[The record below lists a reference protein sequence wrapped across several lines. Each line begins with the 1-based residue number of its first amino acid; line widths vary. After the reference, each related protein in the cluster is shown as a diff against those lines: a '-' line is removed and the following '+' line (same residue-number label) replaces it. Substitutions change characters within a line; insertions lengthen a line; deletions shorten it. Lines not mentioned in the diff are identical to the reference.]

1 LANQVAEFK
10 GFVHRNIGTGPM
22 LVQLQ
27 KNWPADTPPQPPEAE
42 TGLLSVENLLAIL
55 RRRAL
60 LIGAAVVAML
70 MVGVLYLATTKP
82 MFGSTALVYL
92 DIENAQLV
100 DGNSANPSALP
111 VSIDDVDVNSQ
122 LEIIRSEKI
131 AISVINQLGI
141 EDAEEFR
148 RPQNLIVQ
156 LVSKGLG
163 VIRSM
168 IRLGPPPPV
177 EEETGI
183 PRGVIDAF
191 SKRLQVN
198 RIDETFVIVISF
210 TSEDRQRAAAAANA
224 VANAYLEEKLDAR
237 YESVSRAST
246 WLEGRLAELRDKA
259 VASDQLV
266 QNYKRDNGIIDTNA
280 GGGQLL
286 SDTQLTDL
294 SARLGDAQKETAT
307 RRARYDQ
314 IAQMIASGNPDA
326 AVVDSLDNSV
336 INELRQQYSKLAQQE
351 ADVSRR
357 YGAEHQAAQKARR
370 QMEDINGLILNE
382 LRRIEQ
388 VYKSDLEVASK
399 QEADLSQSLADYTL
413 RSSDIAQSLVRLREL
428 ERNAQADQNL
438 YESFLDR
445 YKSALQQQ
453 SFPITDARVL
463 TEASPAR
470 KKSSPKTVIT
480 LALSGIAGVA
490 LGFMLAL
497 GRELADRTFRTP
509 GQIERVLG
517 HPCLGVLPKLTRGRL
532 HRRSSSR
539 KDLVTGRVLARD
551 LGVFQHVVKAP
562 LSRFAETLRSAKLAI
577 DFAPTEGGMR
587 VIGVVSSM
595 PGEGKS
601 TAAMNIAE
609 LIAASGSSVL
619 VIDADLRSP
628 TLTREITPNASAG
641 LFEFLV
647 NDVPINELIYSD
659 EAKRLKFLP
668 AAGKGGAAQKTDLI
682 GSSKMAQLLTAA
694 RQTYNYVIID
704 LPPLAPVID
713 AKAIAGAVDG
723 FVFVVEWG
731 ETSIATVSDAL
742 HNAPLVNQKIIGCL
756 LNKADE
762 QGLRLYTYSA
772 GNSKYY
778 HHEKFGSYVSQS

>member
-1 LANQVAEFK
+1 
-10 GFVHRNIGTGPM
+10 M

-27 KNWPADTPPQPPEAE
+27 KNWPAESPAPQPSAEADA
-42 TGLLSVENLLAIL
+42 GLLSVANILAIL

-60 LIGAAVVAML
+60 LIGVAIVAML
-70 MVGVLYLATTKP
+70 VVGVIYLATTKP
-82 MFGSTALVYL
+82 MFNSTALVYL
-92 DIENAQLV
+92 DIENAQTF
-100 DGNSANPSALP
+100 DGSNPNPPGMQPSL
-111 VSIDDVDVNSQ
+111 DDVDVNSQ

-131 AISVINQLGI
+131 AIRVIKQLGI
-141 EDAEEFR
+141 KDAEEFG

-156 LVSKGLG
+156 LASKGMG

-168 IRLGPPPPV
+168 IRLGPPPPMV
-177 EEETGI
+177 EEEEI

-210 TSEDRQRAAAAANA
+210 TSEDRQRAADAANA

-294 SARLGDAQKETAT
+294 SARLGDAQKETAA

-326 AVVDSLDNSV
+326 SVVDSLDNPV
-336 INELRQQYSKLAQQE
+336 INELRQQYSRLAQQE

-357 YGAEHQAAQKARR
+357 YGAEHEAAQKARS
-370 QMEDINGLILNE
+370 QMEDINGLILRE
-382 LRRIEQ
+382 LRRIAQ
-388 VYKSDLEVASK
+388 VYKSDMEVASQ
-399 QEADLSQSLADYTL
+399 QEADLTRALKDYTG
-413 RSSDIAQSLVRLREL
+413 RSSDIAQALVRLREL

-480 LALSGIAGVA
+480 FALSGIAGAA
-490 LGFMLAL
+490 LGLLLAL

-509 GQIERVLG
+509 NQIERVLG
-517 HPCLGVLPKLTRGRL
+517 HACLGVLPKLVRA
-532 HRRSSSR
+532 RRPSGSR
-539 KDLVTGRVLARD
+539 SPKKEVSTGRVLARD

-562 LSRFAETLRSAKLAI
+562 LSRFAEALRSVKLAI

-601 TAAMNIAE
+601 TVAMNIAE
-609 LIAASGSSVL
+609 LIASSGNTVL

-647 NDVPINELIYSD
+647 NDAPINDLIYSD

-682 GSSKMAQLLTAA
+682 GSTNMAQLLTAA

-731 ETSIATVSDAL
+731 QTSTATVSDAL
-742 HNAPLVNQKIIGCL
+742 HNAPLLNQKIIGCL

-762 QGLRLYTYSA
+762 ESLRLYTSSV
-772 GNSKYY
+772 GNSQYY
-778 HHEKFGSYVSQS
+778 SNEKFGSYVTQS

>member
-1 LANQVAEFK
+1 
-10 GFVHRNIGTGPM
+10 M

-27 KNWPADTPPQPPEAE
+27 KNWPADTPPSQPPAE
-42 TGLLSVENLLAIL
+42 TQAGLLSVENILAIL

-60 LIGAAVVAML
+60 LIGAAVAAML
-70 MVGVLYLATTKP
+70 VVGLLYLITTKP
-82 MFGSTALVYL
+82 MFGATALVYL
-92 DIENAQLV
+92 DIENAELV
-100 DGNSANPSALP
+100 DGNSASPSVLP

-131 AISVINQLGI
+131 ALAVIKQLGI
-141 EDAEEFR
+141 EDAEEFK

-156 LVSKGLG
+156 LASRGMG
-163 VIRSM
+163 IIRSM
-168 IRLGPPPPV
+168 IRLGPPPPAV
-177 EEETGI
+177 EEDGI
-183 PRGVIDAF
+183 SRAMVEAF
-191 SKRLQVN
+191 AGRLSVN
-198 RIDETFVIVISF
+198 RLDETFVIAIGF
-210 TSEDRQRAAAAANA
+210 MSEDRQLAADAANA

-246 WLEGRLAELRDKA
+246 WLEGRLAELREKA

-266 QNYKRDNGIIDTNA
+266 QNYKRENGIIDTNT
-280 GGGQLL
+280 GSGQLL
-286 SDTQLTDL
+286 SDTQLTEL
-294 SARLGDAQKETAT
+294 STRLVEAQKEASE

-326 AVVDSLDNSV
+326 AVVDSLDSSV
-336 INELRQQYSKLAQQE
+336 INELRQQYSRLAQQE

-357 YGAEHQAAQKARR
+357 YGAEHQAAEKARR
-370 QMEDINGLILNE
+370 QMEDINALILRE
-382 LRRIEQ
+382 LSRIAQ
-388 VYKSDLEVASK
+388 VYKSDLEVAVK
-399 QEADLSQSLADYTL
+399 QEAGLTESVAAYTT
-413 RSSDIAQSLVRLREL
+413 RSSDIAQARVRLREL
-428 ERNAQADQNL
+428 ERNAEADQNL

-463 TEASPAR
+463 TAASPAR
-470 KKSSPKTVIT
+470 KKSTPKTTIS
-480 LALSGIAGVA
+480 LALSGIAGLA
-490 LGFMLAL
+490 LGLMLAL

-509 GQIERVLG
+509 GQIERTLG
-517 HPCLGVLPKLTRGRL
+517 LSCLGVLPKLARGQA
-532 HRRSSSR
+532 RRPSTAR
-539 KDLVTGRVLARD
+539 RNKDASAGRVLPRD

-562 LSRFAETLRSAKLAI
+562 LSRFAETLRSVKLAI
-577 DFAPTEGGMR
+577 DFAPNDGGMR

-601 TAAMNIAE
+601 TTAMNIAQ
-609 LIAASGSSVL
+609 LIAASGSTVL

-628 TLTREITPNASAG
+628 TLTREITPNAAAG

-659 EAKRLKFLP
+659 EARRLKFLP

-682 GSSKMAQLLTAA
+682 GSTKMAQLLTAA

-713 AKAIAGAVDG
+713 AKAIAGSVDG
-723 FVFVVEWG
+723 FVLVVEWG
-731 ETSIATVSDAL
+731 ATSTATVSDAL

-762 QGLRLYTYSA
+762 NGLRLYTSTV
-772 GNSKYY
+772 GKSEYY
-778 HHEKFGSYVSQS
+778 HHEKFSSYVSQS

>member
-1 LANQVAEFK
+1 
-10 GFVHRNIGTGPM
+10 M

-27 KNWPADTPPQPPEAE
+27 KNWPAESPAPQHVAEADA
-42 TGLLSVENLLAIL
+42 GLLSIANILAIL

-60 LIGAAVVAML
+60 LIGAAVAAML
-70 MVGVLYLATTKP
+70 VVGVLYLATTKP
-82 MFGSTALVYL
+82 MFNSTALVYL
-92 DIENAQLV
+92 DIENAQTF
-100 DGNSANPSALP
+100 DGSNPNPPGMQPSL
-111 VSIDDVDVNSQ
+111 DDVDVNSQ
-122 LEIIRSEKI
+122 LQIIRSEKI
-131 AISVINQLGI
+131 AMKVIKQLGLV
-141 EDAEEFR
+141 EAEELT
-148 RPQNLIVQ
+148 RPQNAIIGLA
-156 LVSKGLG
+156 SRGLG
-163 VIRSM
+163 VLRSM

-177 EEETGI
+177 VQEEGV
-183 PRGVIDAF
+183 PRGIIEAF
-191 SKRLQVN
+191 SKRLSVE
-198 RIDETFVIVISF
+198 RLEETFVLAISF
-210 TSEDRQRAAAAANA
+210 RAEDPQRASDAANA

-237 YESVSRAST
+237 YESVSRASS

-266 QNYKRDNGIIDTNA
+266 QSYKREHGIIDTNA
-280 GGGQLL
+280 GSGQLL

-294 SARLGDAQKETAT
+294 STKLVEVQRETAE

-314 IAQMIASGNPDA
+314 IAQMIASGNPNA
-326 AVVDSLDNSV
+326 SVVDSLDNSV
-336 INELRQQYSKLAQQE
+336 ISELRQQVSKLSQQE
-351 ADVSRR
+351 SDVSRR
-357 YGAEHQAAQKARR
+357 YGTEHEAAQRARR
-370 QMEDINGLILNE
+370 QIEDINGLILKE
-382 LRRIEQ
+382 LGRIEQ
-388 VYKSDLEVASK
+388 VYKSDLEVAIK
-399 QEADLSQSLADYTL
+399 QEADLSQSLADFTI
-413 RSSDIAQSLVRLREL
+413 RSSDIAQAQVRLREL
-428 ERNAQADQNL
+428 ERNAQSDQNL

-445 YKSALQQQ
+445 YKTALQQQ

-480 LALSGIAGVA
+480 FALSGIAGLT
-490 LGFMLAL
+490 LGLMLAL

-509 GQIERVLG
+509 SQVERILG
-517 HPCLGVLPKLTRGRL
+517 HPCLGVLPKLARTRRPV
-532 HRRSSSR
+532 RSSRS
-539 KDLVTGRVLARD
+539 KEVSAGRVLARD

-562 LSRFAETLRSAKLAI
+562 LSRFAEALRSVKLAI
-577 DFAPTEGGMR
+577 DFAPAEGGMR

-609 LIAASGSSVL
+609 LIASSGNTVL

-647 NDVPINELIYSD
+647 NDAPINDLIYSD
-659 EAKRLKFLP
+659 AAKRLKFLP

-682 GSSKMAQLLTAA
+682 GSTNMAQLLTAA

-723 FVFVVEWG
+723 FVFVIEWG
-731 ETSIATVSDAL
+731 ETSIATASDAL

-762 QGLRLYTYSA
+762 VGLRLYTSSV
-772 GNSKYY
+772 GNSEYY
-778 HHEKFGSYVSQS
+778 SHEKFGSYVSQS

>member
-1 LANQVAEFK
+1 
-10 GFVHRNIGTGPM
+10 M

-27 KNWPADTPPQPPEAE
+27 KNWPAESPAPQPSAEADA
-42 TGLLSVENLLAIL
+42 GLLSVANILAIL

-60 LIGAAVVAML
+60 LIAAAVVAML
-70 MVGVLYLATTKP
+70 VVGVLYLATTQP
-82 MFGSTALVYL
+82 MFNSTALVYL
-92 DIENAQLV
+92 DIENAQTF
-100 DGNSANPSALP
+100 DGSNPNPPGMQPSL
-111 VSIDDVDVNSQ
+111 DDVDVNSQ
-122 LEIIRSEKI
+122 LQIIRSEKI
-131 AISVINQLGI
+131 ALKVIQQLGLV
-141 EDAEEFR
+141 EAEELT
-148 RPQNLIVQ
+148 RPQNAIV
-156 LVSKGLG
+156 GLASRG
-163 VIRSM
+163 LSVLRSM
-168 IRLGPPPPV
+168 IRLGPPPAV
-177 EEETGI
+177 LQEEGV
-183 PRGVIDAF
+183 PRGIIDAF
-191 SKRLQVN
+191 AKRLSVE
-198 RIDETFVIVISF
+198 RLEETFVLAISF
-210 TSEDRQRAAAAANA
+210 RSEDPQRASDAANA

-266 QNYKRDNGIIDTNA
+266 QSYKREHGIIDTNA
-280 GGGQLL
+280 GSGQLL

-294 SARLGDAQKETAT
+294 STKLVEVQRETAE

-314 IAQMIASGNPDA
+314 IAQMIASGNPNA
-326 AVVDSLDNSV
+326 SVVDSLDNSV
-336 INELRQQYSKLAQQE
+336 INELRQQISKLSQQE
-351 ADVSRR
+351 SDVSRR
-357 YGAEHQAAQKARR
+357 YGPDHQAAQRARR
-370 QMEDINGLILNE
+370 QMEDINGLILKE
-382 LRRIEQ
+382 LGRIEQ
-388 VYKSDLEVASK
+388 VYKSDLEVAIK
-399 QEADLSQSLADYTL
+399 QEADLSQSLADFTI
-413 RSSDIAQSLVRLREL
+413 RSSNIAQAQVRLREL
-428 ERNAQADQNL
+428 ERNAQSDQNL

-445 YKSALQQQ
+445 YKTALQQQ

-480 LALSGIAGVA
+480 FALSGIAGVA
-490 LGFMLAL
+490 LGLMLAL
-497 GRELADRTFRTP
+497 GREFADRTFRTP

-517 HPCLGVLPKLTRGRL
+517 HPCLGVLPKLARARRPTGS
-532 HRRSSSR
+532 RSSK
-539 KDLVTGRVLARD
+539 KDVSTGRVLARD

-562 LSRFAETLRSAKLAI
+562 LSRFAEALRSVKLAI
-577 DFAPTEGGMR
+577 DFAPIEGGMR

-609 LIAASGSSVL
+609 LIAASGNTVL

-647 NDVPINELIYSD
+647 NDAPINDLIYSD

-682 GSSKMAQLLTAA
+682 GSTNMAQLLTAA

-713 AKAIAGAVDG
+713 AKAVAGAVDG

-731 ETSIATVSDAL
+731 ATSIATVSDAL
-742 HNAPLVNQKIIGCL
+742 HNAPHVNQKIIGCL

-762 QGLRLYTYSA
+762 DSLHLYTSSV
-772 GNSKYY
+772 GNSEYY
-778 HHEKFGSYVSQS
+778 SHEKFGSYVSQS

>member
-1 LANQVAEFK
+1 
-10 GFVHRNIGTGPM
+10 M
-22 LVQLQ
+22 
-27 KNWPADTPPQPPEAE
+27 
-42 TGLLSVENLLAIL
+42 
-55 RRRAL
+55 
-60 LIGAAVVAML
+60 
-70 MVGVLYLATTKP
+70 
-82 MFGSTALVYL
+82 
-92 DIENAQLV
+92 
-100 DGNSANPSALP
+100 
-111 VSIDDVDVNSQ
+111 
-122 LEIIRSEKI
+122 
-131 AISVINQLGI
+131 
-141 EDAEEFR
+141 
-148 RPQNLIVQ
+148 
-156 LVSKGLG
+156 
-163 VIRSM
+163 
-168 IRLGPPPPV
+168 
-177 EEETGI
+177 
-183 PRGVIDAF
+183 
-191 SKRLQVN
+191 
-198 RIDETFVIVISF
+198 
-210 TSEDRQRAAAAANA
+210 
-224 VANAYLEEKLDAR
+224 
-237 YESVSRAST
+237 
-246 WLEGRLAELRDKA
+246 
-259 VASDQLV
+259 
-266 QNYKRDNGIIDTNA
+266 
-280 GGGQLL
+280 
-286 SDTQLTDL
+286 
-294 SARLGDAQKETAT
+294 
-307 RRARYDQ
+307 
-314 IAQMIASGNPDA
+314 
-326 AVVDSLDNSV
+326 
-336 INELRQQYSKLAQQE
+336 
-351 ADVSRR
+351 
-357 YGAEHQAAQKARR
+357 
-370 QMEDINGLILNE
+370 
-382 LRRIEQ
+382 
-388 VYKSDLEVASK
+388 
-399 QEADLSQSLADYTL
+399 
-413 RSSDIAQSLVRLREL
+413 RLREL
-428 ERNAQADQNL
+428 ERNAEADQNL

-480 LALSGIAGVA
+480 LALSGVAGLA
-490 LGFMLAL
+490 LGLMLAL

-509 GQIERVLG
+509 GQVERVLG
-517 HPCLGVLPKLTRGRL
+517 LACLGILPKLARAQA
-532 HRRSSSR
+532 RRPSAAAR
-539 KDLVTGRVLARD
+539 KDVVAGRVLARD

-562 LSRFAETLRSAKLAI
+562 LSRFAETLRSVKLAI

-609 LIAASGSSVL
+609 LVASSGSSVL

-682 GSSKMAQLLTAA
+682 GSTKMAQLLTAA

-731 ETSIATVSDAL
+731 ETSTATVSDAL

-762 QGLRLYTYSA
+762 HSLRLYTSSV
-772 GNSKYY
+772 GNSEYY

>member
-1 LANQVAEFK
+1 
-10 GFVHRNIGTGPM
+10 M

-27 KNWPADTPPQPPEAE
+27 KNWPAETPPPSSPVEAE
-42 TGLLSVENLLAIL
+42 AGLLSIANLLAIL

-60 LIGAAVVAML
+60 LIGIAVAAMIVVGL
-70 MVGVLYLATTKP
+70 LYIVTTKP
-82 MFGSTALVYL
+82 MFDSTALVYL

-100 DGNSANPSALP
+100 GGNEQNTSGTPASL
-111 VSIDDVDVNSQ
+111 SDVDVNSQ
-122 LEIIRSEKI
+122 LQIIRSEKI
-131 AISVINQLGI
+131 ALSVIEQLGI
-141 EDAEEFR
+141 SDADEFR
-148 RPQNLIVQ
+148 RPPNLIVQ
-156 LVSKGLG
+156 LITRGMG

-168 IRLGPPPPV
+168 VRLGPPPAVV
-177 EEETGI
+177 EEAGV
-183 PRGVIDAF
+183 PRFVVEEF
-191 SKRLQVN
+191 SKRLRVD
-198 RIDETFVIVISF
+198 RVDDTFVLGISF
-210 TSEDRQRAAAAANA
+210 TSENADRAAAVANA

-237 YESVSRAST
+237 YESVRRAST
-246 WLEGRLAELRDKA
+246 WLEGRLSELREKA

-266 QNYKRDNGIIDTNA
+266 QQYKREHGIIDTNT

-294 SARLGDAQKETAT
+294 SARLVEAQKETAT

-326 AVVDSLDNSV
+326 SVVDSLSSPV
-336 INELRQQYSKLAQQE
+336 ISQLRAQYSRIAQQE
-351 ADVSRR
+351 ADISRR
-357 YGAEHQAAQKARR
+357 YGAEHDAAQRARS
-370 QMEDINGLILNE
+370 QMEDINGLILRE
-382 LRRIEQ
+382 LGRIEQ
-388 VYKSDLEVASK
+388 VYKSDLEVAQK
-399 QEADLSQSLADYTL
+399 QEAELSQQMEGFTT
-413 RSSDIAQSLVRLREL
+413 RSTDIAEARVRLREL
-428 ERNAQADQNL
+428 ERNAEADQNL

-480 LALSGIAGVA
+480 LALSTVAGLA
-490 LGFMLAL
+490 LGLLLAL

-509 GQIERVLG
+509 GQIEQVLG
-517 HPCLGVLPKLTRGRL
+517 VPCLGILPKLGRGQTRRALHTARKEGTSARL
-532 HRRSSSR
+532 LS
-539 KDLVTGRVLARD
+539 RD
-551 LGVFQHVVKAP
+551 LGVLQHVVKAP
-562 LSRFAETLRSAKLAI
+562 LSRFAETLRSVKLAF
-577 DFAPTEGGMR
+577 DFAPGDGGMR

-601 TAAMNIAE
+601 TVSMNIAQ
-609 LIAASGSSVL
+609 LIASSGNSVL

-628 TLTREITPNASAG
+628 TLTREVTPDAEAG

-647 NDVPINELIYSD
+647 NNVPINDLIYSD
-659 EAKRLKFLP
+659 DAKRLKFLP
-668 AAGKGGAAQKTDLI
+668 AAGKGGAEQKTDLI
-682 GSSKMAQLLTAA
+682 GSGKMAQLLTAA
-694 RQTYNYVIID
+694 RQTYNYVIVD

-713 AKAIAGAVDG
+713 AKAVAGSVDG

-742 HNAPLVNQKIIGCL
+742 HNAPHVNQKIIGCV

-762 QGLRLYTYSA
+762 NTLRLYTASI
-772 GNSKYY
+772 GNSSYY
-778 HHEKFGSYVSQS
+778 HHEKFSSYVSQG

>member
-1 LANQVAEFK
+1 
-10 GFVHRNIGTGPM
+10 M

-27 KNWPADTPPQPPEAE
+27 KNWPAETPAPRQSVEAE
-42 TGLLSVENLLAIL
+42 SNLLSLPNLLAIL

-60 LIGAAVVAML
+60 LIGAAVLAML
-70 MVGVLYLATTKP
+70 VVGVLYLATTKP

-92 DIENAQLV
+92 DIENAQTF
-100 DGNSANPSALP
+100 DGRDPNPPGMQPSL
-111 VSIDDVDVNSQ
+111 DDVDVNSQ

-141 EDAEEFR
+141 KDADEFK
-148 RPQNLIVQ
+148 RPQNSIMQ
-156 LVSKGLG
+156 LASRGLG
-163 VIRSM
+163 VLKSM
-168 IRLGPPPPV
+168 IRLGPPAPV
-177 EEETGI
+177 EQEAGV
-183 PRGVIDAF
+183 PRGMIEAF
-191 SKRLQVN
+191 SKRLSVN
-198 RIDETFVIVISF
+198 RLDETFVIAIGF
-210 TSEDRQRAAAAANA
+210 TSEDRQRAADIANA

-294 SARLGDAQKETAT
+294 SARLVEAQKETAT
-307 RRARYDQ
+307 KRARYDQ
-314 IAQMIASGNPDA
+314 IAQMIASGNPEA
-326 AVVDSLDNSV
+326 SVVDALENPV
-336 INELRQQYSKLAQQE
+336 INQLRQQYSRLAQQE

-357 YGAEHQAAQKARR
+357 YGAEHEAAQKARQ
-370 QMEDINGLILNE
+370 QMGDINGLILNE
-382 LRRIEQ
+382 LKRIEQ
-388 VYKSDLEVASK
+388 VYKSDLEVAGK
-399 QEADLSQSLADYTL
+399 QEADLSRALQDYTV
-413 RSSDIAQSLVRLREL
+413 RSSDISQALVRLREL

-470 KKSSPKTVIT
+470 RKSSPKTVIS
-480 LALSGIAGVA
+480 LAFAGIAG
-490 LGFMLAL
+490 LGLGLMLAL

-509 GQIERVLG
+509 GQVESALG
-517 HPCLGVLPKLTRGRL
+517 VSCLGILPKLARGQA
-532 HRRSSSR
+532 RRPSPPGR
-539 KDLVTGRVLARD
+539 KDSSTGRVLARD

-562 LSRFAETLRSAKLAI
+562 LSRFAETLRSVKLAI
-577 DFAPTEGGMR
+577 DFAANDGGMR

-601 TAAMNIAE
+601 TTAMNIAQ

-647 NDVPINELIYSD
+647 NNVQINDLIYTD
-659 EAKRLKFLP
+659 ETKRLKFLP

-731 ETSIATVSDAL
+731 ATSTATVSDAL
-742 HNAPLVNQKIIGCL
+742 HNAPHVNQKIIGCL

-762 QGLRLYTYSA
+762 HSLRLYTYTA
-772 GNSKYY
+772 GSSEYY
-778 HHEKFGSYVSQS
+778 HHEKFSSYVTQS

>member
-1 LANQVAEFK
+1 
-10 GFVHRNIGTGPM
+10 M
-22 LVQLQ
+22 LVQLP
-27 KNWPADTPPQPPEAE
+27 KTWPAESPAPQPSSEADA
-42 TGLLSVENLLAIL
+42 GLLSIANLLAIL
-55 RRRAL
+55 RRRSL
-60 LIGAAVVAML
+60 LIAAAVAAML
-70 MVGVLYLATTKP
+70 VVGVLYLATTKA
-82 MFGSTALVYL
+82 MFNSTALVYL
-92 DIENAQLV
+92 DIENAQTF
-100 DGNSANPSALP
+100 DGSNPNAPGMPTL
-111 VSIDDVDVNSQ
+111 DDVDVNSQ
-122 LEIIRSEKI
+122 LQIIRSEKI
-131 AISVINQLGI
+131 ALKVIQQLGLV
-141 EDAEEFR
+141 EAEELT
-148 RPQNLIVQ
+148 RPQNAIVGLAQ
-156 LVSKGLG
+156 RGLG

-177 EEETGI
+177 LQEEGV
-183 PRGVIDAF
+183 PRGIIEAF
-191 SKRLQVN
+191 ANRLSVE
-198 RIDETFVIVISF
+198 RLDETFVLAIGF
-210 TSEDRQRAAAAANA
+210 RSEDPQRASDAANA

-246 WLEGRLAELRDKA
+246 WLEGRLSELRDKA

-266 QNYKRDNGIIDTNA
+266 QNYKRENNIIDTNA
-280 GGGQLL
+280 TNGGSGQLL
-286 SDTQLTDL
+286 SDTQLTEL
-294 SARLGDAQKETAT
+294 SARLVEARKVTAE
-307 RRARYDQ
+307 RRARYNQ
-314 IAQMIASGNPDA
+314 IAQMRESGNPDA
-326 AVVDSLDNSV
+326 SVVDAMASPV
-336 INELRQQYSKLAQQE
+336 INQLRQQYLRLAQQE

-357 YGAEHQAAQKARR
+357 YGAEHQAAQRARQ
-370 QMEDINGLILNE
+370 QMEDIKGLVINE
-382 LRRIEQ
+382 LGRIEQ
-388 VYKSDLEVASK
+388 VYKSDLDVASK
-399 QEADLSQSLADYTL
+399 QEAELAQQLEGYTD
-413 RSSDIAQSLVRLREL
+413 RSSDIAQALVRLREL

-445 YKSALQQQ
+445 YKTALQQQ

-480 LALSGIAGVA
+480 LALSGIAGAA
-490 LGFMLAL
+490 LGLMLAL

-517 HPCLGVLPKLTRGRL
+517 HPCLGVLPKLAKARRPSS
-532 HRRSSSR
+532 RSSK
-539 KDLVTGRVLARD
+539 KDASGARVLARD

-562 LSRFAETLRSAKLAI
+562 LSRFAEALRSVKLAI

-609 LIAASGSSVL
+609 LIASSGNTVL

-628 TLTREITPNASAG
+628 TLTREITPNATAG

-647 NDVPINELIYSD
+647 NGAPINDLIYSD
-659 EAKRLKFLP
+659 ETKPLKFLP

-682 GSSKMAQLLTAA
+682 GSANMAQLLTAA

-713 AKAIAGAVDG
+713 AKAIAGSVDG
-723 FVFVVEWG
+723 FVFVIEWG

-742 HNAPLVNQKIIGCL
+742 HDAPHVDQKIIGCL

-762 QGLRLYTYSA
+762 DTLHLYTSTV
-772 GNSKYY
+772 GNSQYY
-778 HHEKFGSYVSQS
+778 SNEKFSSYVSQS

>member
-1 LANQVAEFK
+1 
-10 GFVHRNIGTGPM
+10 M

-27 KNWPADTPPQPPEAE
+27 KNWPGDSPPPQPPAGAEA
-42 TGLLSVENLLAIL
+42 GLLSIANLLAIL
-55 RRRAL
+55 RRRAM
-60 LIGAAVVAML
+60 LIAAAVVAML
-70 MVGVLYLATTKP
+70 LVGVLYLATTKA
-82 MFGSTALVYL
+82 MFDSTALVYL
-92 DIENAQLV
+92 DIENTQTF
-100 DGNSANPSALP
+100 DGTPANASSGMPPSL
-111 VSIDDVDVNSQ
+111 DDVDVNSQ

-131 AISVINQLGI
+131 AIAVIKQLGI
-141 EDAEEFR
+141 KDAEEFR
-148 RPQNLIVQ
+148 RPQNSIAHLAA
-156 LVSKGLG
+156 KGRG
-163 VIRSM
+163 VLRSM
-168 IRLGPPPPV
+168 IRLGPPPPMV
-177 EEETGI
+177 EEDAEI

-191 SKRLQVN
+191 SKRLSVS

-210 TSEDRQRAAAAANA
+210 TSEDSQRAADVANA

-237 YESVSRAST
+237 YESVSRASA

-294 SARLGDAQKETAT
+294 SARLGDAKKETAT

-326 AVVDSLDNSV
+326 SVVDSLDNPV
-336 INELRQQYSKLAQQE
+336 INELRQQYSRLAQQE

-357 YGAEHQAAQKARR
+357 YGAEHEAAQKARR
-370 QMEDINGLILNE
+370 QMEDINGLILRE

-388 VYKSDLEVASK
+388 VYKSDLEVASQ
-399 QEADLSQSLADYTL
+399 QESALTQSLEAYTA
-413 RSSDIAQSLVRLREL
+413 RSSTISQALVRLREL

-463 TEASPAR
+463 TAASPAQG
-470 KKSSPKTVIT
+470 KSSPKTVIT

-490 LGFMLAL
+490 LGLILAL
-497 GRELADRTFRTP
+497 AREFADRTFRTP
-509 GQIERVLG
+509 GQVERVLG
-517 HPCLGVLPKLTRGRL
+517 HPCLGVLPKLARGRA
-532 HRRSSSR
+532 RRRPSSR
-539 KDLVTGRVLARD
+539 KDAAARVLARD

-577 DFAPTEGGMR
+577 DFAQSDAGMR

-601 TAAMNIAE
+601 TVAMNLGE
-609 LIAASGSSVL
+609 LIASSGSSVL

-628 TLTREITPNASAG
+628 TLTREITPDASAG

-668 AAGKGGAAQKTDLI
+668 AAGRGGAAQKTDLI
-682 GSSKMAQLLTAA
+682 GSAKMAQLLTAA

-731 ETSIATVSDAL
+731 ETSTATVSDAL
-742 HNAPLVNQKIIGCL
+742 HNAPLVDQKIIGCI

-762 QGLRLYTYSA
+762 QGLRLYTSTV
-772 GNSKYY
+772 GNSSSYY

>member
-1 LANQVAEFK
+1 
-10 GFVHRNIGTGPM
+10 M

-27 KNWPADTPPQPPEAE
+27 KNWPAESPAPQHVAEADA
-42 TGLLSVENLLAIL
+42 GLLSIANILAIL

-60 LIGAAVVAML
+60 LIGAAVAAML
-70 MVGVLYLATTKP
+70 VVGVLYLATTKP
-82 MFGSTALVYL
+82 MFNSTALVYL
-92 DIENAQLV
+92 DIENAQTF
-100 DGNSANPSALP
+100 DGSNPNPPGMQPSL
-111 VSIDDVDVNSQ
+111 DDVDVNSQ
-122 LEIIRSEKI
+122 LQIIRSEKI
-131 AISVINQLGI
+131 ALKVIQQIGLV
-141 EDAEEFR
+141 EAEELT
-148 RPQNLIVQ
+148 RPQNAIV
-156 LVSKGLG
+156 GLASRG
-163 VIRSM
+163 LSVLRSM
-168 IRLGPPPPV
+168 IRLGPPPAALQ
-177 EEETGI
+177 EEGV
-183 PRGVIDAF
+183 PRGIIDAF
-191 SKRLQVN
+191 AKRLSVE
-198 RIDETFVIVISF
+198 RLEETFVLAISF
-210 TSEDRQRAAAAANA
+210 RSEDPQRASDAANA

-266 QNYKRDNGIIDTNA
+266 QSYKSEHGIIDTNA
-280 GGGQLL
+280 GSGQLL

-294 SARLGDAQKETAT
+294 STKLVEVQRETAE

-314 IAQMIASGNPDA
+314 IAQMIASGNPNA
-326 AVVDSLDNSV
+326 SVVDSLDNSV
-336 INELRQQYSKLAQQE
+336 ISELRQQVSKLSQQE
-351 ADVSRR
+351 SDVSRR
-357 YGAEHQAAQKARR
+357 YGTEHEAAQRARR
-370 QMEDINGLILNE
+370 QIEDINGLILKE
-382 LRRIEQ
+382 LGRIEQ
-388 VYKSDLEVASK
+388 VYKSDLEVALK
-399 QEADLSQSLADYTL
+399 QEADLSQSLAAFTI
-413 RSSDIAQSLVRLREL
+413 RSSDIAQAQVRLREL
-428 ERNAQADQNL
+428 ERNAQSDQNL
-438 YESFLDR
+438 YESYLDR
-445 YKSALQQQ
+445 YKTALQQQ

-480 LALSGIAGVA
+480 FALSGIAGLT
-490 LGFMLAL
+490 LGLMLAL

-509 GQIERVLG
+509 SQVERILG
-517 HPCLGVLPKLTRGRL
+517 HPCLGVLPKLARTRRPV
-532 HRRSSSR
+532 RSSRS
-539 KDLVTGRVLARD
+539 KEVSAGRVLARD

-562 LSRFAETLRSAKLAI
+562 LSRFAEALRSVKLAI
-577 DFAPTEGGMR
+577 DFAPAEGGMR

-609 LIAASGSSVL
+609 LIASSGNTVL

-647 NDVPINELIYSD
+647 NDAPINDLIYSD
-659 EAKRLKFLP
+659 AAKRLKFLP

-682 GSSKMAQLLTAA
+682 GSTNMAQLLTAA

-723 FVFVVEWG
+723 FVFVIEWG
-731 ETSIATVSDAL
+731 ETSIATASDAL

-762 QGLRLYTYSA
+762 VGLRLYTSSV
-772 GNSKYY
+772 GNSEYY
-778 HHEKFGSYVSQS
+778 SHEKFGSYVSQS